1 MLDSVVLSNH
11 ERVGLVDT
19 PTIKSFKL
27 RGTRITAAQEAARER
42 LWGKYGVDFGSQRI
56 NFASL
61 FPGVDKVIVEIG
73 FGMGEASIEI
83 AKQFPDTGFLAVD
96 VHQPG
101 IGKLLASI
109 EEFGLTNIR
118 VMDED
123 AHLVLQGMIADQSLE
138 GIHLFFPDPWPKTRH
153 HKRRIVN
160 EEFIKLIHSKL
171 KPGGTF
177 HVATDWHPYAE
188 WIKERFTKSP
198 LFIGGE
204 VERPDWRPIT
214 RFEGQGIRKEHRVTD
229 LIYKNV

>member
-1 MLDSVVLSNH
+1 M
-11 ERVGLVDT
+11 DT

-42 LWGKYGVDFGSQRI
+42 LWADYGVDFTSDRL
-56 NFASL
+56 ALKSL
-61 FPGVDKVIVEIG
+61 FPTAQKIVVEIG
-73 FGMGEASIEI
+73 FGMGEATIEV
-83 AKQFPDTGFLAVD
+83 AKGFPETGFLAVD

-101 IGKLLASI
+101 IGKILVSI
-109 EEFGLTNIR
+109 EECGLSNIR

-123 AHLVLQGMIADQSLE
+123 AHLILQSMIDNESLD

-160 EEFIKLIHSKL
+160 EEFISLIHSKL
-171 KPGGTF
+171 KLGGTF

-188 WIKERFTKSP
+188 WIKERFAQSP
-198 LFIGGE
+198 LFVGGE
-204 VERPDWRPIT
+204 VDRPQWRPIT

-229 LIYKNV
+229 LIYRRI